1 MSGGSPTPTHPVLAL
16 RHRRDVR
23 RMSTGQMAD
32 FRAAI
37 TAAQAI
43 RDDDDRSYQR
53 WVGIHGLPLP
63 ISCRHGSNL
72 FLPWHRAYLY
82 FFEKDLQDR
91 VAGVTF
97 PWWDWTGSHA
107 EGVPEAYTRRRA
119 PQRRK
124 NPLYDSP
131 IQQAGRRDPSERRTW
146 RQSGRGNLLPT
157 AAQLD
162 QVLDNRDFFTF
173 QTQLE
178 SIHNGVHGWVGGTM
192 SSIAVAAYDP
202 IFWAH
207 HSMID
212 RCWYLWQ
219 LRHPGAGP
227 PASLL
232 DQALPPFAMTVRQTL
247 DITALGYDYAAS
259 TAAVPG
265 PGNG

>member
-1 MSGGSPTPTHPVLAL
+1 MSGTSPAPTQPTLSL
-16 RHRRDVR
+16 RHRREVR
-23 RMSTGQMAD
+23 RLTTGQMAD

-37 TAAQAI
+37 TAAQDI

-53 WVGIHGLPLP
+53 WAGVHGLPLP

-97 PWWDWTGSHA
+97 PWWDWTVGHD
-107 EGVPEAYTRRRA
+107 EGMPEAYTRRRTRD
-119 PQRRK
+119 RRK
-124 NPLYDSP
+124 NALYDSP
-131 IQQAGRRDPSERRTW
+131 IQASGRRARSENRTW
-146 RQSGRGNLLPT
+146 RQPVPGSALPT
-157 AAQLD
+157 ARQLE

-178 SIHNGVHGWVGGTM
+178 SIHNGIHGWVGGTM
-192 SSIAVAAYDP
+192 ASVAVAAYDP

-232 DQALPPFAMTVRQTL
+232 NQALPPFRDDRAPDPRHHRPRLRLRGRHRCGSGT
-247 DITALGYDYAAS
+247 G
-259 TAAVPG
+259 
-265 PGNG
+265 